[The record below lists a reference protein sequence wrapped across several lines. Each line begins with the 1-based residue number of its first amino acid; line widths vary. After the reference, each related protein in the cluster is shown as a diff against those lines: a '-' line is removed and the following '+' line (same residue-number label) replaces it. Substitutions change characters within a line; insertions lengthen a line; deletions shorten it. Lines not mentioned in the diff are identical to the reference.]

1 MSYIRPSGTGFSSA
15 TSGVALLFAAL
26 IARTSVSPL
35 SRRSIGLLLS
45 GVLFVAML
53 GRGQAGTI
61 SWSGGGTSDDSSLG
75 ANWGGTAPVAGDL
88 LHFAGSVRLTPNQ
101 AATLSIGSLTFDGA
115 AGAF

>member
-61 SWSGGGTSDDSSLG
+61 SWSGGGTCGHRRFG
-75 ANWGGTAPVAGDL
+75 ANWGGGAVGAGGFRSLGGIRGVTPDL
-88 LHFAGSVRLTPNQ
+88 CTH
-101 AATLSIGSLTFDGA
+101 
-115 AGAF
+115 